1 MLKTTAAIYGI
12 TSFIAILL
20 VIPIPSIAA
29 ATTSN
34 NDHIKSFWTNGSPI
48 STSRTEVSATA
59 VSDSIYVIG
68 GFNAQGQPT
77 DIVEVYNTKNN
88 TWSLAAPLTHP
99 LHHTAAATS
108 FDSKLY
114 VVGGFLD
121 SQWTPSNR
129 LFIYDPLKN
138 QWHEG
143 KHMHTA
149 RGALSANFIDGI
161 LYAIGGQSFL
171 SSSSSSP
178 SGILATNEAYDPSSN
193 TWITKAP
200 MLTARHHAASAV
212 VNGKLYVIGGRVE
225 GISPTVNVNVNQ
237 VYDSEKNTWTS
248 LEPMPSKR
256 SGIAAAANFDMNSI
270 YVFGGE
276 EPSKTFNNNER
287 YDSRTNKWFIDTSM
301 PTPRHGLGAASV
313 DDKIYVLGGGPQPGL
328 SVSNANEIFHVV
340 R

>member
-1 MLKTTAAIYGI
+1 MLKTTAEVYGL
-12 TSFIAILL
+12 TSFIFLLL
-20 VIPIPSIAA
+20 VIPISSNAA

-34 NDHIKSFWTNGSPI
+34 NDHIKSFWTNSSPI
-48 STSRTEVSATA
+48 PTPRTEVSATA
-59 VSDSIYVIG
+59 VGDSVYVIG

-77 DIVEVYNTKNN
+77 NIVEVYNTKNN
-88 TWSLAAPLTHP
+88 TWSSAAPLPHT

-108 FDSKLY
+108 SDGKIY
-114 VVGGFLD
+114 VVGGYLD

-129 LFIYDPLKN
+129 LFIYDPSKN
-138 QWHEG
+138 QWSEG
-143 KHMHTA
+143 KQMPTA
-149 RGALSANFIDGI
+149 RGALTANFIDGI

-178 SGILATNEAYDPSSN
+178 PGILATNEAYDPSSN

-212 VNGKLYVIGGRVE
+212 VDGKLYVIGGRVA
-225 GISPTVNVNVNQ
+225 GISPTVNVDVNE
-237 VYDSEKNTWTS
+237 VYNPEKNAWTS

-256 SGIAAAANFDMNSI
+256 SGIATAANFDTNSI

-287 YDSRTNKWFIDTSM
+287 YDSRTNKWFVEAPM
-301 PTPRHGLGAASV
+301 PTARHGLGAALV
-313 DDKIYVLGGGPQPGL
+313 DDRIYVLGGGPQPGL
-328 SVSNANEIFHVV
+328 SVSNANEIFHAV